1 MVKKTKK
8 INHDLDRY
16 CIFCIVFFVIYT
28 IAEITVSSVT
38 GISHDRLTEAIQWF
52 CGGEL
57 FFCAMLKRLK
67 IKLKKGED
75 TVDDFSRELESS
87 TDISTTNSRCN

>member
-1 MVKKTKK
+1 MAKKARK
-8 INHDLDRY
+8 INHALDRY

-67 IKLKKGED
+67 IKKGDGTIEGLGG
-75 TVDDFSRELESS
+75 ELESS
-87 TDISTTNSRCN
+87 TDISTGNSRCN